1 MKSTCLLPLLAL
13 LGACSGPRPEA
24 GGGPVIDANTI
35 TFNNFEAGGGWSN
48 DPGRNDP
55 NLIAKG
61 QAHSGQYALV
71 INHDHEYSLAFD
83 MPLGRISSRKFKV
96 IHLEAWAYLPSEH
109 GAANINLQILQPDGN
124 GQVTAGNLELGSAV
138 KTYHEWVK
146 VEKDFP
152 MPDNITA
159 VQRLHVFVWRA
170 GATDE
175 VLLDDVLLSI
185 KE

>member
-1 MKSTCLLPLLAL
+1 MKSLCLVPLLAL
-13 LGACSGPRPEA
+13 LGACSAPPPPA
-24 GGGPVIDANTI
+24 GGPVIDANTI

-48 DPGRNDP
+48 DPGRNDAS
-55 NLIAKG
+55 LVAKG
-61 QAHSGQYALV
+61 EAHSGQYALV
-71 INHDHEYSLAFD
+71 VNRDHEYSLTFD
-83 MPLGRISSRKFKV
+83 MPLGRISARKFKV
-96 IHLEAWAYLPSEH
+96 IHLEAWAYLPSER
-109 GAANINLQILQPDGN
+109 GAANINLQVLQPDGSSR
-124 GQVTAGNLELGSAV
+124 VMEGNLELGTAV
-138 KTYHEWVK
+138 KTYRQWVK

-159 VQRLHVFVWRA
+159 VQRLHVFMWRA